1 MKKLKV
7 LLCMTLLSLVFVG
20 NAFASGSSGG
30 GVFSFLAYAAERV
43 VALLKGDPCPLRQCT
58 NCRPTEK
65 DENGNCRPRD

>member
-7 LLCMTLLSLVFVG
+7 LLCMTLLSLVLVG

-30 GVFSFLAYAAERV
+30 GVFSFLAYAVEQV
-43 VALLKGDPCPLRQCT
+43 VALLDDPCPLRQCT
-58 NCRPTEK
+58 NCRPTER